1 MSLDPWLPGFTIG
14 IIVLLIV
21 VFSAFLLFPPR
32 HKDPQYGMAI
42 GCYWITMICL
52 GTLLAIYLVA
62 RYFQVVWLSRG
73 IEGACLF
80 VVVLVLG
87 NLIVGGTRHLFRR
100 IRDRRE
106 Q

>member
-1 MSLDPWLPGFTIG
+1 MLLDPWLPGFTIG
-14 IIVLLIV
+14 VIVLMLV
-21 VFSAFLLFPPR
+21 VFGGCLLFPPR

-42 GCYWITMICL
+42 GCYSVTMIGL
-52 GTLLAIYLVA
+52 GALLLIYLAA
-62 RYFQVVWLSRG
+62 RHFQVIWLSRG

>member
-1 MSLDPWLPGFTIG
+1 MSLDLWLPGFTIG
-14 IIVLLIV
+14 VIVLMLV
-21 VFSAFLLFPPR
+21 VFCGCLLFPPR

-42 GCYWITMICL
+42 GCYSITMISL
-52 GTLLAIYLVA
+52 GVLLLIYLAA
-62 RYFQVVWLSRG
+62 RYWQIVWISRAV
-73 IEGACLF
+73 EGACLF

-87 NLIVGGTRHLFRR
+87 NLIIGGTRHLFRR